1 MHPVALVWCY
11 IECCRPLVGQW
22 PDIDPDGAAAMGHIS
37 PALKDFAEAADFL
50 RGAFSPDFE
59 AIGEVTT
66 AVPWLQLLTPGPRL
80 STCTLPSWHQQR
92 ASW

>member
-1 MHPVALVWCY
+1 
-11 IECCRPLVGQW
+11 
-22 PDIDPDGAAAMGHIS
+22 MGHVS

-66 AVPWLQLLTPGPRL
+66 STPCTCQQQPRDCQHARAIDCGTKKPAAVT
-80 STCTLPSWHQQR
+80 T
-92 ASW
+92 